1 MKINQTLTA
10 MLAAGLL
17 GLMSAPV
24 MAHNTAGAFD
34 SAVSDPSPL
43 VLAQESP
50 AQERHEQQRYDE
62 QVHADQHKAKETAMN
77 YHKHHH
83 KHYNRHV
90 VHSVPEGTNN
100 NVHDTHSSDPSK

>member
-1 MKINQTLTA
+1 MKMNRTLTA
-10 MLAAGLL
+10 MMAAGLL

-24 MAHNTAGAFD
+24 MAGNTAGAFD
-34 SAVSDPSPL
+34 TAVKDNPPL

-62 QVHADQHKAKETAMN
+62 QVRADQHSAKQTAMN
-77 YHKHHH
+77 HNKHHHSHHKHH
-83 KHYNRHV
+83 

-100 NVHDTHSSDPSK
+100 NGHDAH

>member
-1 MKINQTLTA
+1 MKLNRTLTA
-10 MLAAGLL
+10 VVAAGVL

-24 MAHNTAGAFD
+24 MAGNTTGAFD
-34 SAVSDPSPL
+34 SAVTSNPPL

-50 AQERHEQQRYDE
+50 AQERHEQKLYDE
-62 QVHADQHKAKETAMN
+62 QMRADQHKAKETAMN

-83 KHYNRHV
+83 KHYKHHV

-100 NVHDTHSSDPSK
+100 NGHDAHSPEPSK